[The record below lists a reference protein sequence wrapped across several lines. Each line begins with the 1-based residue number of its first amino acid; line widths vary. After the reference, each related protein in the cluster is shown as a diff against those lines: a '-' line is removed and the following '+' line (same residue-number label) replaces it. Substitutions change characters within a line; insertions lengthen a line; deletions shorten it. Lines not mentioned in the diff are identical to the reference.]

1 MQFLLVTLIACS
13 LALAQGMALYA
24 NYPYVYTAQGSA
36 LVTPTQQQYMTQ
48 DVLGQYAYG
57 YAEPHSSK
65 QEVRSLDGITRGSY
79 SYRDAAG
86 KLQTVDY
93 TADAKGFHV
102 AATNLPQRHFRA
114 PSSPAGDARSAGS
127 DISTAAAAA
136 AADNSADAVEVAAAG
151 QSHLAAHEAARLRL
165 AQAQQ
170 SNSQP
175 TDLDLPVPVADT
187 AEVAAAKSIHLK
199 RVASEK
205 LRNELLSAR
214 SAPVARSSHVILPV
228 QSVYGYTIPRYYY
241 YSAPHKKPTK
251 KIHIKKEEKMHSI
264 SFCLNLCLLLGATL
278 ARSAALLDYG
288 APPAAGTFSQYH
300 SQDEHGQYAYGYT
313 APLYSKHETRTAD
326 GVTHGSYSYVDA
338 RGEQQTVN
346 YQADAN
352 GFRVTASSLQQQ
364 QQQLRP
370 NEETAE
376 VAALRAQH
384 LAAHAEAKL
393 RLAGGDG
400 LSGTVQDT
408 PEVAAA
414 KVAFFKRFE
423 AEKLRNQL
431 NKVATT
437 TKSAAGHSHNILS
450 QPLYV
455 YQPASGYIY
464 KYNSLLKAGSPAR
477 DYLPVA

>member
-1 MQFLLVTLIACS
+1 MQ
-13 LALAQGMALYA
+13 
-24 NYPYVYTAQGSA
+24 
-36 LVTPTQQQYMTQ
+36 
-48 DVLGQYAYG
+48 
-57 YAEPHSSK
+57 
-65 QEVRSLDGITRGSY
+65 
-79 SYRDAAG
+79 
-86 KLQTVDY
+86 
-93 TADAKGFHV
+93 
-102 AATNLPQRHFRA
+102 
-114 PSSPAGDARSAGS
+114 
-127 DISTAAAAA
+127 
-136 AADNSADAVEVAAAG
+136 
-151 QSHLAAHEAARLRL
+151 
-165 AQAQQ
+165 
-170 SNSQP
+170 
-175 TDLDLPVPVADT
+175 
-187 AEVAAAKSIHLK
+187 
-199 RVASEK
+199 
-205 LRNELLSAR
+205 
-214 SAPVARSSHVILPV
+214 
-228 QSVYGYTIPRYYY
+228 
-241 YSAPHKKPTK
+241 
-251 KIHIKKEEKMHSI
+251 SI
-264 SFCLNLCLLLGATL
+264 SYCLNLCIILLLGATL
-278 ARSAALLDYG
+278 ARSAALLHYG
-288 APPAAGTFSQYH
+288 APLAAGTFSQYH

-370 NEETAE
+370 NAETAE

-393 RLAGGDG
+393 RLAGDASLTGA
-400 LSGTVQDT
+400 VQDT

-431 NKVATT
+431 GKVTT
-437 TKSAAGHSHNILS
+437 TATIKSAPGHSHTIIS

-464 KYNSLLKAGSPAR
+464 KYNSLLKAASSAR